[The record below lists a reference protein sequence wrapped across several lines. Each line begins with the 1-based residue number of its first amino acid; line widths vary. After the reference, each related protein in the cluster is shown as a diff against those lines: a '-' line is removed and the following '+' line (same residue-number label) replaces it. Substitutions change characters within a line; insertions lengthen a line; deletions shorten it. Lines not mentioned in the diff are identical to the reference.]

1 MRFINKIFNS
11 RFGILIMLL
20 FLVLINGAASFWH
33 TRIDFTNEHRF
44 TLSAGTK
51 SILKGLDAPVS
62 IDVFLKENYSS
73 GFKKL
78 ASSTEDLLREFKE
91 VAGNNIQSRFISP
104 DDLVDGT
111 EITYADTL
119 SAMGLSPINLTAQV
133 KGGQQQQNVYP
144 FALIHFNDK
153 LLPVELYKGK
163 SPLIS
168 FKELNNAEA
177 LLEYNIAN
185 GIAKIRQTE
194 KAKIGYA
201 IGNGEPA
208 DYSVYDLAE
217 LTLKPNY
224 NLELIN
230 INQQPFINPEF
241 SALLLVKPKIAF
253 TDPEKL
259 KLDQYIMQGGKVL
272 FFIDR
277 LNAEMD
283 SLQIK
288 NEVIAYDRELNLN
301 DQLFKYGARINP
313 NLLMDLQCDFLP
325 FDVNGNGQF
334 ELLPWN
340 YFPVIESADNHPI
353 NKNLGFI
360 SGRFV
365 NSIDTVEV
373 EGIKKTILLH
383 SSVNARTIATPALIS
398 GRENV
403 SAPEDDKYK
412 LSNVPVAVLLEGKFK
427 SFFANRLTNELKDS
441 LAKYGMN
448 FMANCD
454 TENKIIVVSDGDIVL
469 NSVVKGNQP
478 LPMGMNPYTY
488 GTQRAFPFS
497 NKDFILNSLDYLINK
512 NGLSEA
518 KSKDYVLRLLDT
530 KKLNSE
536 KTYWQ
541 IIKINPEKIYWQ
553 SINILLP
560 IYLVIIF
567 AIIFQWLRKRKFTN
581 KFKNE

>member
-11 RFGILIMLL
+11 RFGIPVMLL

-51 SILKGLDAPVS
+51 SILKGLDAPIS

-78 ASSTEDLLREFKE
+78 ASSTEDLLRAFKE
-91 VAGNNIQSRFISP
+91 IAGNNIQYRFISP
-104 DDLVDGT
+104 EDAVEGT

-119 SAMGLSPINLTAQV
+119 SAMGLFPINLTAQV

-253 TDPEKL
+253 TDLEKL
-259 KLDQYIMQGGKVL
+259 KLDQYIMHGGKVL

-283 SLQIK
+283 SLKIK
-288 NEVIAYDRELNLN
+288 DTVIAYDRELNLN

-360 SGRFV
+360 SGQFV
-365 NSIDTVEV
+365 NSIDTIEA

-383 SSVNARTIATPALIS
+383 SSINARTIATPALIS
-398 GRENV
+398 GSENV

-412 LSNVPVAVLLEGKFK
+412 LSNVPVAVLLEGKFE
-427 SFFANRLTNELKDS
+427 SLFANRLTNELKDS
-441 LAKYGMN
+441 LGKYGMN

-454 TENKIIVVSDGDIVL
+454 TENKIIVVSDGDILL
-469 NSVVKGNQP
+469 NAVVKGNQP

-488 GTQRAFPFS
+488 GTQRAFPFA
-497 NKDFILNSLDYLINK
+497 NRDFILNALDYLINK

-518 KSKDYVLRLLDT
+518 KSKDYAVMLLDT
-530 KKLNSE
+530 KKINSE
-536 KTYWQ
+536 KSYWQ
-541 IIKINPEKIYWQ
+541 I
-553 SINILLP
+553 INILLP
-560 IYLVIIF
+560 IFLVILF
-567 AIIFQWLRKRKFTN
+567 AIVFQWLRKRKFTS